1 MTDCEIK
8 VPGKPGIRVHRLV
21 LAAAS
26 PYFRA
31 LLQSQM
37 QEKVQILIIINARKA
52 KNNFLQ

>member
-37 QEKVQILIIINARKA
+37 QGKVQILINLQIF
-52 KNNFLQ
+52 KNSN

>member
-8 VPGKPGIRVHRLV
+8 VQGKPGIRVHRLV

-37 QEKVQILIIINARKA
+37 QEKVQILNFELRKESIY
-52 KNNFLQ
+52 